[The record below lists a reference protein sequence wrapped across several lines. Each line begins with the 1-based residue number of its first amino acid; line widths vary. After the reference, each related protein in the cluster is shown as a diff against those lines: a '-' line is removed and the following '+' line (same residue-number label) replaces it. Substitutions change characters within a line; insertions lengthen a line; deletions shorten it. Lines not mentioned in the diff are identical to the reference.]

1 MKKFFI
7 IAAIFL
13 SGFFASSAQSLQGSF
28 EKELPDSVKYYIPEF
43 ENGRVIYKDGQFATG
58 KFNISTLDQTLR
70 YIDANG
76 KVMGITDNSSID
88 RVQIGKMMFI
98 RHQNYY
104 LALALNV
111 DDVYLCASRRLVFAD
126 SKKGAF
132 GMESSTTNIKEA
144 KKVEGTGGMIYD
156 LNGKPSYTVKNIPYL
171 YRKNVAYAPTK
182 KLLLRFFKDKS
193 EQINAYLDN
202 HRVNFSDFDQV
213 YDLLAA
219 IND

>member
-1 MKKFFI
+1 MKKIFI
-7 IAAIFL
+7 IAAILL
-13 SGFFASSAQSLQGSF
+13 SGIFTSSAQSLQGSF

-43 ENGRVIYKDGQFATG
+43 ENGRVIYKDGQFSTG
-58 KFNISTLDQTLR
+58 KFNISTLNQTLR
-70 YIDANG
+70 YIDENG

-104 LALALNV
+104 LALTLNV
-111 DDVYLCASRRLVFAD
+111 DDVYLCANRRLVFAD

-144 KKVEGTGGMIYD
+144 KKIEGTGGMIYD
-156 LNGKPSYTVKNIPYL
+156 LNGKPSYTVKNVPYL

-182 KLLLRFFKDKS
+182 KLLLRFFKGKS
-193 EQINAYLDN
+193 QQINTYLDS

-219 IND
+219 INE